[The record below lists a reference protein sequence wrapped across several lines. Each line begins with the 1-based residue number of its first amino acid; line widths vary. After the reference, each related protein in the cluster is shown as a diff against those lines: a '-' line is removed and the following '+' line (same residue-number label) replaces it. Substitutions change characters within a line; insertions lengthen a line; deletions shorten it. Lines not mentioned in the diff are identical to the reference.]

1 MKQWRL
7 VKGLTVEQMAKACGV
22 SANTYSAWE
31 ANPGKVKIDNAVK
44 VARALGESI
53 EDIFLSAKRQNVE
66 SRKEETMNKITAIIK
81 RPGEDAELATI
92 ENELHQ
98 LQELV
103 GGYIECVTIEPGLI
117 AVVDEEGIINSKPF
131 NMKLGVHQLFGTIV
145 FVGVDGEEFTNC
157 PTTVWKYL

>member
-1 MKQWRL
+1 
-7 VKGLTVEQMAKACGV
+7 
-22 SANTYSAWE
+22 
-31 ANPGKVKIDNAVK
+31 
-44 VARALGESI
+44 
-53 EDIFLSAKRQNVE
+53 
-66 SRKEETMNKITAIIK
+66 MNKITAVIK
-81 RPGEDAELATI
+81 RPREDAELATI

-103 GGYIECVTIEPGLI
+103 GGYIECVTIEPGLV

-157 PTTVWKYL
+157 PTTIWKYL

>member
-1 MKQWRL
+1 
-7 VKGLTVEQMAKACGV
+7 
-22 SANTYSAWE
+22 
-31 ANPGKVKIDNAVK
+31 
-44 VARALGESI
+44 
-53 EDIFLSAKRQNVE
+53 
-66 SRKEETMNKITAIIK
+66 MNKITAVIK
-81 RPGEDAELATI
+81 RPREDAELATI

-103 GGYIECVTIEPGLI
+103 GGYIECVTIEPGLV

-157 PTTVWKYL
+157 PTTVWNYL

>member
-1 MKQWRL
+1 
-7 VKGLTVEQMAKACGV
+7 
-22 SANTYSAWE
+22 
-31 ANPGKVKIDNAVK
+31 
-44 VARALGESI
+44 
-53 EDIFLSAKRQNVE
+53 
-66 SRKEETMNKITAIIK
+66 MNKITAVFK

-103 GGYIECVTIEPGLI
+103 GGYIECVTIEPWLV
-117 AVVDEEGIINSKPF
+117 AVVDEEGLLKGYSF

>member
-1 MKQWRL
+1 
-7 VKGLTVEQMAKACGV
+7 
-22 SANTYSAWE
+22 
-31 ANPGKVKIDNAVK
+31 
-44 VARALGESI
+44 
-53 EDIFLSAKRQNVE
+53 
-66 SRKEETMNKITAIIK
+66 MNKITAVIK

-131 NMKLGVHQLFGTIV
+131 NMELGVHQLFGTIV

-157 PTTVWKYL
+157 PTTVWNYL